1 MPVSVTKKSRVF
13 KVASETPV
21 VDLVAPDLTEPVPV
35 PVPVP
40 VATEPVPVATEP
52 VATEPVPVATEPVPV
67 ATEPVPVATEPVPLD
82 FDTEV
87 AGLEPAVAAEP
98 EMWRGIELEP
108 VKTDMPPLES
118 DKEEESDS
126 EMPPLCTGK
135 CTDCDCSSL
144 KNNKGLTI
152 SAMIEKAIE
161 DHLSPEESAD
171 DADAEN
177 EDEDEDESEAE
188 NTRPRTISDTIK
200 ETLEEHLNPKEP
212 PSRPDYTLIIV
223 SLTLAIG
230 LWRLYVSVN
239 TSVNGRN
246 EF

>member
-1 MPVSVTKKSRVF
+1 MSDDMPVPVAKKSRVF
-13 KVASETPV
+13 KIASETPV
-21 VDLVAPDLTEPVPV
+21 VAVDLTKPDLVAPEPL
-35 PVPVP
+35 
-40 VATEPVPVATEP
+40 ATEPLATEPLATEPLATEPVATEP
-52 VATEPVPVATEPVPV
+52 VATEPV
-67 ATEPVPVATEPVPLD
+67 D

-87 AGLEPAVAAEP
+87 AGLEPVLATEP

-108 VKTDMPPLES
+108 VKTDMPSIES
-118 DKEEESDS
+118 EREEEDMSDS

-135 CTDCDCSSL
+135 CTDCDCSVL
-144 KNNKGLTI
+144 KNNTGLRIT
-152 SAMIEKAIE
+152 AMIEKAIE
-161 DHLSPEESAD
+161 DHLSPEESDIDAN

-177 EDEDEDESEAE
+177 DDNSETE
-188 NTRPRTISDTIK
+188 NTRPRTISDAIK
-200 ETLEEHLNPKEP
+200 ETLEEHLNAKQLSEP
-212 PSRPDYTLIIV
+212 SKPSRPNYTLIIA

>member
-21 VDLVAPDLTEPVPV
+21 VAVDLTAPDLVAPVSVTAEPI
-35 PVPVP
+35 
-40 VATEPVPVATEP
+40 
-52 VATEPVPVATEPVPV
+52 
-67 ATEPVPVATEPVPLD
+67 D
-82 FDTEV
+82 FDAEV
-87 AGLEPAVAAEP
+87 AFPVEP

-108 VKTDMPPLES
+108 VKTESIKTDMPPLES

-126 EMPPLCTGK
+126 EMPPLCTAK
-135 CTDCDCSSL
+135 CTDCDCSAL

-152 SAMIEKAIE
+152 NAMIEKAIE
-161 DHLSPEESAD
+161 EHLSPEESDADADADAD

-177 EDEDEDESEAE
+177 EEESDFK
-188 NTRPRTISDTIK
+188 NIRPRTISDSIK

-223 SLTLAIG
+223 ALTVAIG
-230 LWRLYVSVN
+230 LWHLYVCVN
-239 TSVNGRN
+239 TATNTLN

>member
-21 VDLVAPDLTEPVPV
+21 VAVDLTAPDLVAPVSVTAEPI
-35 PVPVP
+35 
-40 VATEPVPVATEP
+40 
-52 VATEPVPVATEPVPV
+52 
-67 ATEPVPVATEPVPLD
+67 D
-82 FDTEV
+82 FDAEV
-87 AGLEPAVAAEP
+87 AFPVEP

-108 VKTDMPPLES
+108 VKTESIKTDMPPLES

-126 EMPPLCTGK
+126 EMPPLCTAK
-135 CTDCDCSSL
+135 CTDCDCSAL

-152 SAMIEKAIE
+152 NAMIEKAIE
-161 DHLSPEESAD
+161 EHLSPEESDADAD

-177 EDEDEDESEAE
+177 EEESDFK
-188 NTRPRTISDTIK
+188 NIRPRTISDSIK

-223 SLTLAIG
+223 ALTVAIG
-230 LWRLYVSVN
+230 LWHLYVCVN
-239 TSVNGRN
+239 TATNTLN

>member
-21 VDLVAPDLTEPVPV
+21 VAVDLTAPDLVAPLTAEPVT
-35 PVPVP
+35 
-40 VATEPVPVATEP
+40 AEPVTAVASE
-52 VATEPVPVATEPVPV
+52 
-67 ATEPVPVATEPVPLD
+67 PLD
-82 FDTEV
+82 FDAEV
-87 AGLEPAVAAEP
+87 ALAPEP

-108 VKTDMPPLES
+108 IKTNMLPL
-118 DKEEESDS
+118 ESDS
-126 EMPPLCTGK
+126 EMPPLCTAK
-135 CTDCDCSSL
+135 CTDCDCSDL

-152 SAMIEKAIE
+152 NAMIEKAIE
-161 DHLSPEESAD
+161 EHLSPEESDADAD

-177 EDEDEDESEAE
+177 EEESDFK
-188 NTRPRTISDTIK
+188 NIRPRTISDSIK

-223 SLTLAIG
+223 GLTIAIG
-230 LWRLYVSVN
+230 LWHLYVCVN
-239 TSVNGRN
+239 TATNTLN

>member
-21 VDLVAPDLTEPVPV
+21 VAVDLTAPDLVAPEPAAPI
-35 PVPVP
+35 
-40 VATEPVPVATEP
+40 
-52 VATEPVPVATEPVPV
+52 
-67 ATEPVPVATEPVPLD
+67 D

-108 VKTDMPPLES
+108 VKTESIKTDMPPLES

-126 EMPPLCTGK
+126 EMPPLCTAK
-135 CTDCDCSSL
+135 CTDCDCSDL

-152 SAMIEKAIE
+152 NAMIEKAIE
-161 DHLSPEESAD
+161 EHLSPQESAD

-177 EDEDEDESEAE
+177 EDEDEDEEDSDFK
-188 NTRPRTISDTIK
+188 NIRPRTISDSIK
-200 ETLEEHLNPKEP
+200 ETLEEHLNPKVP

-223 SLTLAIG
+223 AVTLAIG
-230 LWRLYVSVN
+230 LWHLYVSVN
-239 TSVNGRN
+239 TGINTLN

>member
-21 VDLVAPDLTEPVPV
+21 VAVDLTKPDLVAPEPSVASEPLTV
-35 PVPVP
+35 
-40 VATEPVPVATEP
+40 
-52 VATEPVPVATEPVPV
+52 
-67 ATEPVPVATEPVPLD
+67 D

-87 AGLEPAVAAEP
+87 AGLEPVITTEPVLAAERVIAAEP

-126 EMPPLCTGK
+126 EMPPLCTDI
-135 CTDCDCSSL
+135 CDDCDCSSL

-152 SAMIEKAIE
+152 NAMIEKAIVE
-161 DHLSPEESAD
+161 HLSPQESDAD

-177 EDEDEDESEAE
+177 DDESEDLSESE
-188 NTRPRTISDTIK
+188 NTRPRTISDSVK
-200 ETLEEHLNPKEP
+200 ETLEEHLNPKKP

-223 SLTLAIG
+223 AITLAIG
-230 LWRLYVSVN
+230 LWHLYVSVN
-239 TSVNGRN
+239 TSVNTLN